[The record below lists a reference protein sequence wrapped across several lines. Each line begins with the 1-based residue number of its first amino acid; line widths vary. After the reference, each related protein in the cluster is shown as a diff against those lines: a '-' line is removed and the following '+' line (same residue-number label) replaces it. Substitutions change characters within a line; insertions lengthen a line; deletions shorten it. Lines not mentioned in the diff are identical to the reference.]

1 MKTHPHLILKV
12 LLLVFFSASMMA
24 PAQNQVKV
32 EANLTVET
40 SPEVYDL
47 AKKWAEEFSK
57 RNPGNEITVIREG
70 QTGVADEKLIGK
82 ITTGNSY
89 NNGWSIKLCRKI
101 MVPVIN
107 SNFKDAVYKK
117 GVSPAALTAMLK
129 SKNPVLEVE
138 GEKLAV
144 KLLLPEDKAEIK
156 LLENYFDIDLENHAH
171 STYQLSG
178 KAIKRV
184 REEENTFAFLPLK
197 SIVNE
202 KNNELL
208 EGIAYLPIDQN
219 SNGQLDHM
227 ENIYSDV
234 SSFTRGV
241 WIGKYPKALCKSIVM
256 TASEKPGSARA
267 EAFISFL
274 LTRGQDNLSSHG
286 YSTLAYSERNAELQ
300 HLKEPYLIPESSK
313 PGEASWGMIILFLAG
328 IIIVTGLLA
337 NLIFGFTRSP
347 LNESIAISA
356 EHNEVFDEDAI
367 EIPEGV
373 YFDKSHT
380 WTFMEKN
387 GLLRMGIDDFL
398 QKVTGPITKI
408 DLKKE
413 GEKVMKGEPV
423 ATLIQNGKRIN
434 VKSPVSGTIHA
445 FNASLSENANMIN
458 HSPFDEGWV
467 YMISPQN
474 WRQEIPF
481 LKLASEYHQWLNEEF
496 SRLKDFLSY
505 SVNVTNMKNNI
516 VLQDGGA
523 VRKHVLQDLTP
534 QAWEEFQSRFLDSK

>member
-1 MKTHPHLILKV
+1 MKTHPHLILRL
-12 LLLVFFSASMMA
+12 LLLVFVSSSMMA
-24 PAQNQVKV
+24 HAQNQVKV
-32 EANLTVET
+32 EANLTVEA
-40 SPEVYDL
+40 SPEVYGL
-47 AKKWAEEFSK
+47 AKKWAEGFSK

-70 QTGVADEKLIGK
+70 QTGVSDEKLIGK
-82 ITTGNSY
+82 ITTGNSDE
-89 NNGWSIKLCRKI
+89 NSWNIKLCRKL

-107 SNFKDAVYKK
+107 SNLKNTVYKN
-117 GVSPAALTAMLK
+117 GVTPEALTAMLK
-129 SKNPVLEVE
+129 SNDPELEVE
-138 GEKLAV
+138 GEKIAV
-144 KLLLPEDKAEIK
+144 KMLLPEDKAEIK
-156 LLENYFDIDLENHAH
+156 LLENYFDIDLAQHAH

-178 KAIKRV
+178 KAIERV
-184 REEENTFAFLPLK
+184 REEKNTLAFLPLK
-197 SIVNE
+197 PIVNE
-202 KNNELL
+202 QENELL
-208 EGIAYLPIDQN
+208 EGLAFLPIDQN

-241 WIGKYPKALCKSIVM
+241 WIGKYPKELCQTIVM
-256 TASEKPGSARA
+256 TAPEKPGSAKA

-274 LTRGQDNLSSHG
+274 LTRGQDNLSSQG
-286 YSTLAYSERNAELQ
+286 YSTLAYSERNAEIQ
-300 HLKEPYLIPESSK
+300 HLKEPYLIPESAK
-313 PGEASWGMIILFLAG
+313 PREASWGIIILVLAG

-347 LNESIAISA
+347 LNENNAISA

-408 DLKKE
+408 NLKKE

-445 FNASLSENANMIN
+445 FNAALSENASMIN
-458 HSPFDEGWV
+458 QSPFDEGWV
-467 YMISPQN
+467 YMIAPQN

-481 LKLASEYHQWLNEEF
+481 LKLASEYHQWLKEEF
-496 SRLKDFLSY
+496 TRLKDFLSY
-505 SVNVTNMKNNI
+505 SVNVTKMKNSI

-523 VRKHVLQDLTP
+523 VKKHVLQDLTP
-534 QAWEEFQSRFLDSK
+534 QVWEEFQTRFLDSK